1 MGADWIDGRQLAAFL
16 NSRFIP
22 GVRVYP
28 TRFQPNAS
36 NFKGRTIDGVRFVI
50 TDRNALDSARL
61 GLEVG
66 YALEKLYPGK
76 IPWEANRFLIGNH
89 EMIEAGKKALDARTV
104 VQNLE
109 TSVRAFVER
118 RERYLLYR

>member
-1 MGADWIDGRQLAAFL
+1 MHYVVEHGRVREKEDPVLCSGPSQPDYGCSGRGPGAGQGSRVGRGTESPFEQVGADWIDGRQLAAFL

-66 YALEKLYPGK
+66 YALEKLY
-76 IPWEANRFLIGNH
+76 
-89 EMIEAGKKALDARTV
+89 
-104 VQNLE
+104 
-109 TSVRAFVER
+109 
-118 RERYLLYR
+118 